1 MIISKIKKIIKKN
14 ESLFNFAKL
23 VIRNFLIFKR
33 LKDILLM
40 MILFNIYPNYTYK
53 FSTRKFLP
61 PKKNRLNK
69 TANPYKII
77 KNKSNLKKM
86 GEINYV
92 TVGSSFK
99 LNNIKKLKGKIF
111 FAPGWEPLRI
121 DKKGNIFSKRKGWAL
136 NAKFTG
142 NIKLQSQNKLK
153 DDNYWNKLK
162 IYKEKNITYCISRK
176 EVLNKYLKKGYN
188 FLSIP
193 TYHKE
198 GKSFKSNGKYWNSK
212 SYRNLFKYR
221 NFKSISVLE
230 NFYLPS
236 KNGDLSKWVASGST
250 LPYLFAL
257 SKYAKK
263 INVYGWDFYLEKSP
277 TEMSYWEIF
286 FSLYNYKLDVLR
298 SNNHFESALI
308 NFYYGYLLSKTPN
321 IKIHGYLGRLKKHK
335 KFINKVEKVL
345 FK

>member
-1 MIISKIKKIIKKN
+1 MTISKIKKIIKKN
-14 ESLFNFAKL
+14 ETIFNFSKL
-23 VIRNFLIFKR
+23 VIRNYLIFKR
-33 LKDILLM
+33 LKDVILM
-40 MILFNIYPNYTYK
+40 MILFNICPNYTYK

-61 PKKNRLNK
+61 PKKNRQK
-69 TANPYKII
+69 KITNPYKII
-77 KNKSNLKKM
+77 KNKSNIKKM

-99 LNNIKKLKGKIF
+99 LNNLKKLKGKIF
-111 FAPGWEPLRI
+111 FAPGWEPLRV
-121 DKKGNIFSKRKGWAL
+121 DKKKNIFSNRNGWTFDG
-136 NAKFTG
+136 KFTG
-142 NIKLQSQNKLK
+142 NIEPQSQNKFK
-153 DDNYWNKLK
+153 DYNFWNKLK
-162 IYKEKNITYCISRK
+162 IYKKKNITYCISRK

-193 TYHKE
+193 VYHKL
-198 GKSFKSNGKYWNSK
+198 GKSIKSNDKYWNSK
-212 SYRNLFKYR
+212 SYRNLFKYK

-236 KNGDLSKWVASGST
+236 KKGDLSKWVASGST

-277 TEMSYWEIF
+277 TEMSYWEVF
-286 FSLYNYKLDVLR
+286 FSLYKYKPDIFR
-298 SNNHFESALI
+298 SNNHFESALL

-321 IKIHGYLGRLKKHK
+321 IKIHGYLGGLKKHK
-335 KFINKVEKVL
+335 KFINKAEKVL
-345 FK
+345 FN